1 MSESKQNQSIWL
13 KMYTYAKKMCM
24 LIVLLLLPCKKTD
37 SVHDRYLFFFFCQKK
52 RFPQLHPS
60 LLPMLSLLLLVSWI
74 SMTFKRFLR
83 LCSPSALY
91 RPPRTLINM
100 GTPYPRTPWVTPSRR
115 VSTPP
120 LWTSRNPNLLV
131 GVNLDIGSAVNK
143 ELHIKVIFKDQI
155 GSNLSKLAQSCPNLS
170 RLVKTCLN
178 LLVRANLDIGSKEL
192 IKDQIG

>member
-1 MSESKQNQSIWL
+1 
-13 KMYTYAKKMCM
+13 M
-24 LIVLLLLPCKKTD
+24 LIVQLLLPCKKTD
-37 SVHDRYLFFFFCQKK
+37 SVHDRYLFFFFFCQKK

-83 LCSPSALY
+83 LCSSPSGLY

-100 GTPYPRTPWVTPSRR
+100 GTPYPRTPWVTPLRR

-131 GVNLDIGSAVNK
+131 GVNLDIGSAGNK
-143 ELHIKVIFKDQI
+143 ELHIKVIFNDQI
-155 GSNLSKLAQSCPNLS
+155 CSNLSS
-170 RLVKTCLN
+170 LVQTCLILSN
-178 LLVRANLDIGSKEL
+178 LVQTYLGLRRRAWNCWS
-192 IKDQIG
+192 

>member
-1 MSESKQNQSIWL
+1 MTAISFFSFF
-13 KMYTYAKKMCM
+13 AK
-24 LIVLLLLPCKKTD
+24 
-37 SVHDRYLFFFFCQKK
+37 KK

-60 LLPMLSLLLLVSWI
+60 LLPMLSPLLLVSWI

-83 LCSPSALY
+83 LCSSPSGLY

-155 GSNLSKLAQSCPNLS
+155 GSNLSKLVQSCQNMPNLAQACPDLS
-170 RLVKTCLN
+170 KLVKTCLN
-178 LLVRANLDIGSKEL
+178 LLVKANLDIRR
-192 IKDQIG
+192 IIIIYVH